1 MKKIELLAPAGD
13 FNKLKTALHFGA
25 DAVYCGGN
33 AFSLRANA
41 KNFDEKTLEEATIY
55 THLLKKK
62 IYVAV
67 NILAKNSDFEGM
79 ENYFVWLAKI
89 AVDGVIIS
97 DAGVIDVCRKCAP
110 SLEIHL
116 STQANTTN
124 KYAARFWAEQGVKRI
139 VLARETSL
147 EDIRQIRDFLP
158 NDIEI
163 EAFVHGAMCISYSG
177 RCLLSNALSHR
188 SSNRGDCVQAC
199 RWEYKI
205 TEASRDGN
213 QLTIGEEDGKGTY
226 ILNSKDLNMIE
237 HIDKLAQS
245 GVYSFKI
252 EGRMKSP
259 YYVAS
264 VVNAY
269 RKAIDSYYNNADSYK
284 PSQILI
290 DELFKNS
297 HRDYTTGFY
306 FDSSDSVCLQT
317 SQPKCDYEFIA
328 EVKGYDTQKGMLIV
342 EQRNRFAVGDS
353 LEVLSANEQYWNKIL
368 TIEKMFDKQG
378 NEITDAKLVQQ
389 EIYILTDCKLEE
401 RDILRKQINAT
412 SNANNKF

>member
-25 DAVYCGGN
+25 DAVYCGGS

-41 KNFDEKTLEEATIY
+41 KNFDEDTLEKAVFY
-55 THLLKKK
+55 THELGKK

-67 NILAKNSDFEGM
+67 NILAKNDDFDTLES
-79 ENYFVWLAKI
+79 YFVWLEKI
-89 AVDGVIIS
+89 KVDAVIIS
-97 DAGVIDVCRKCAP
+97 DVGVFSVCKKVAP
-110 SLEIHL
+110 NLEIHL

-124 KYAARFWAEQGVKRI
+124 MYAARFWAEQGIKRI

-147 EDIRQIRDFLP
+147 ADIAKIRDFLP
-158 NDIEI
+158 EENEI

-213 QLTIGEEDGKGTY
+213 ALTIGEEDGKGTY

-237 HIDKLAQS
+237 HIDKLAQN

-252 EGRMKSP
+252 EGRMKSA

-269 RKAIDSYYNNADSYK
+269 RKAIDSYYENPIDYK
-284 PSQILI
+284 PNQMFV

-306 FDSSDSVCLQT
+306 FDSHDSVCLNT
-317 SQPKCDYEFIA
+317 SQPKCDYDFIA
-328 EVKGYDTQKGMLIV
+328 EVKGYDKEKGMLIV
-342 EQRNRFAVGDS
+342 EQRNRFSKGDN
-353 LEVLSANEQYWNKIL
+353 LEILCANGQFWNKIL
-368 TIEKMFDKQG
+368 TIDKIFDKNG
-378 NEITDAKLVQQ
+378 NELEDAKLVQQ
-389 EIYILTDCKLEE
+389 ELYIPSDFQLEE
-401 RDILRKQINAT
+401 RDILRKRI
-412 SNANNKF
+412 